1 MKLMVTKTLPPKRI
15 EIETGKI
22 SYEDFLEWADEN
34 THAEWVDG
42 EVIIFMPTKN
52 AHQNVVE
59 FLYVIMNYFVRLLD
73 LGKVRLAPFQ
83 MRLEN
88 SGREPDILFIANENL
103 ENLMDNRLEGAAD
116 LVVEVISTES
126 VRRDREDKYKE
137 YREAGIPEYWVIDSR
152 PGKQRAD
159 FYYLNEN
166 GDYELFATED
176 DEQVYSKVL
185 KGFWLRP
192 SWLWQTDEVDPYAA
206 FYQMRGISAEQIE
219 QFQSLLLGGGG
230 TIE

>member
-1 MKLMVTKTLPPKRI
+1 MKVMAIRTLPQKRI
-15 EIETGKI
+15 DNETNKI
-22 SYEDFLEWADEN
+22 SYEDFLAWADEN
-34 THAEWVDG
+34 THAEWVNG

-52 AHQNVVE
+52 AHQKVVE
-59 FLYVIMNYFVRLLD
+59 FLHVIMNYFVRLLG

-88 SGREPDILFIANENL
+88 SGREPDILFIANVHLERLL
-103 ENLMDNRLEGAAD
+103 ENRLDGPAD

-126 VRRDREDKYKE
+126 LRRDREDKYKE
-137 YREAGIPEYWVIDSR
+137 YREAGILEYWVIDPR

-185 KGFWLRP
+185 EGFWLRP
-192 SWLWQTDEVDPYAA
+192 SWLWQTDEIDPYTA
-206 FYQMRGISAEQIE
+206 FNEIRGLSAEQID
-219 QFQSLLLGGGG
+219 QFQELLRGG
-230 TIE
+230 